1 MATRSSLSDVESLT
15 SFAQLWNFDLVFDN
29 LPPGVS
35 GSLRE
40 MTFRCRSTTLP
51 SQELEDMLIE
61 LHGVSINRAGRATN
75 DHHFS
80 ATFLDS
86 EAWDIRNAFIQWRE
100 LIRSWKKNTGSSADV
115 YATSATIIVYG
126 DDGQDIKREISQI
139 GRAHV

>member
-1 MATRSSLSDVESLT
+1 
-15 SFAQLWNFDLVFDN
+15 
-29 LPPGVS
+29 
-35 GSLRE
+35 

-126 DDGQDIKREISQI
+126 DDGQDIKREISLKKVWPQSI
-139 GRAHV
+139 GEVSFEVNSSGPGELNVTFSYDYIDE